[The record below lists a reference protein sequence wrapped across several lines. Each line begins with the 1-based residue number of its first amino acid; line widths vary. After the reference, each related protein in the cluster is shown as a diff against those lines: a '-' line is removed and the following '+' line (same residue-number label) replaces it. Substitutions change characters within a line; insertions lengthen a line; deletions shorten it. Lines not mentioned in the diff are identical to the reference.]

1 MANMVDSPMPDRV
14 ERDRNSSNLTL
25 IVWTAV
31 AAIAVIVALYA
42 LMASP
47 GITPDEVLSIF
58 APP

>member
-1 MANMVDSPMPDRV
+1 MVDSPMPDRV